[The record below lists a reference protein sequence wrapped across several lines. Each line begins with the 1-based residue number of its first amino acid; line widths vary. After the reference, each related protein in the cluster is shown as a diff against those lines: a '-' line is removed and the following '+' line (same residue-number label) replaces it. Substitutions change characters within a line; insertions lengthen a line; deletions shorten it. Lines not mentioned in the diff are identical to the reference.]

1 MNLQSESGDLVE
13 VSMKVTSGKGRRERG
28 VGKAVE
34 TSPAGATL
42 HPGPEGSDLEAV
54 EITPA
59 SEGFLRAGREQGPFG
74 EAVEITPAEGRSH
87 EEPYEGYSVAATPS
101 SLEASGAAGW
111 MQAEGVA
118 STPPRPETGEND
130 DDDSGS
136 SKGIPMNPKVIQ
148 RNREHKSP
156 WLLPRYTQ
164 APTRRSD
171 DWDLSLYRSHGWLVR
186 VHGKPRKRC
195 FHPIHRSTPTSAAD
209 FADTRVS
216 SVFEQ
221 NARHRIL
228 PDLWKDPA
236 NVEVE
241 GLRTPWVGYT
251 FFKVLRQGEDQRA
264 ETLEAPHASSQA
276 SESDGSFEKIEA
288 T

>member
-1 MNLQSESGDLVE
+1 
-13 VSMKVTSGKGRRERG
+13 
-28 VGKAVE
+28 
-34 TSPAGATL
+34 
-42 HPGPEGSDLEAV
+42 
-54 EITPA
+54 
-59 SEGFLRAGREQGPFG
+59 
-74 EAVEITPAEGRSH
+74 
-87 EEPYEGYSVAATPS
+87 
-101 SLEASGAAGW
+101 
-111 MQAEGVA
+111 
-118 STPPRPETGEND
+118 
-130 DDDSGS
+130 
-136 SKGIPMNPKVIQ
+136 MNPKVIQ

-241 GLRTPWVGYT
+241 SLRTPWVGYT
-251 FFKVLRQGEDQRA
+251 FFKVLSRDEDQQVPVARV
-264 ETLEAPHASSQA
+264 ASPTE
-276 SESDGSFEKIEA
+276 ESDGSFEKVP
-288 T
+288 